1 MELKDHWEHVFTTK
15 KIEEVSWHEPKPETS
30 LNLFIENNIPKSA
43 SILEVGGG
51 DSFLMDFLIEM
62 GYQNLHPCWA
72 EHYESILLDFEEI
85 PSYYIE
91 LNIDWYV
98 DKRDF
103 TIRE

>member
-1 MELKDHWEHVFTTK
+1 MYVVYLNNEVIGKLSKNQTLKEFLR
-15 KIEEVSWHEPKPETS
+15 EE
-30 LNLFIENNIPKSA
+30 
-43 SILEVGGG
+43 
-51 DSFLMDFLIEM
+51 FLRQDKEIEM

-91 LNIDWYV
+91 LNIDWYA

>member
-1 MELKDHWEHVFTTK
+1 MKVIYLDNEIIGVLGEKQTLKEFL
-15 KIEEVSWHEPKPETS
+15 KIEFERQDRLV
-30 LNLFIENNIPKSA
+30 
-43 SILEVGGG
+43 
-51 DSFLMDFLIEM
+51 EM

-91 LNIDWYV
+91 LNIDWYA

>member
-1 MELKDHWEHVFTTK
+1 MKVIYLDNEIIGVLGEKQTLKEFL
-15 KIEEVSWHEPKPETS
+15 KIEFERQDRLV
-30 LNLFIENNIPKSA
+30 
-43 SILEVGGG
+43 
-51 DSFLMDFLIEM
+51 EM

>member
-1 MELKDHWEHVFTTK
+1 
-15 KIEEVSWHEPKPETS
+15 
-30 LNLFIENNIPKSA
+30 
-43 SILEVGGG
+43 
-51 DSFLMDFLIEM
+51 M
-62 GYQNLHPCWA
+62 GYQNLHPGWA